1 MSVTR
6 RKRVVGARPQR
17 PWGQLAWLSA
27 GRAGG
32 LPGVRTRRLAR
43 TWELVSGLTKRLF
56 LTSPYRMRHNEG
68 MPKVFDYL
76 LLGGGTSCAYA
87 AVQIRSLDSNGTIAL
102 LGEES
107 EPPYDRPPFTKY
119 FLWNDEKN
127 IDDFHSKD
135 ESFYPQNQ
143 IELLLGKRAVSI
155 DRSAKTIR
163 TEGGESFQYGKL
175 LYALGS
181 EPRRLSIPGGDG
193 AWVLRTAEDSARIRR
208 HANSGAS
215 AILIGAGYLG
225 AELACALV
233 GRGCSVTLI
242 EAGQRAWPLFPSET
256 VSKSITGELQA
267 KGVRLVAGANVTQIE
282 NGRTVFT
289 EDGQRFEG
297 DFIVAGIGAFPR
309 TELAKASGLSVRK
322 GVLASAQLYTED
334 LDVFVAGDVV
344 EFPDS
349 NLGEQYRAEHHLHA
363 KATAEH
369 AGRGMAGEV
378 AEFREPPVFFS
389 DVGDLS
395 MNLIGY
401 PERAA
406 RTWALKND
414 DPSIV
419 TEVFAF
425 EDGRAAGLI
434 DLRQDW
440 KAQEPLLEVMKSLIL
455 SRADL
460 RRVED
465 LLSRPGF
472 DLASLSEF
480 AGAE

>member
-1 MSVTR
+1 M
-6 RKRVVGARPQR
+6 RVRT
-17 PWGQLAWLSA
+17 
-27 GRAGG
+27 AGG
-32 LPGVRTRRLAR
+32 RRVRTQRLTLASR
-43 TWELVSGLTKRLF
+43 LIVGLSTTPF
-56 LTSPYRMRHNEG
+56 LTLPYRMRHNEG

-76 LLGGGTSCAYA
+76 LLGGGPSCAYA

-143 IELLLGKRAVSI
+143 IELLLGRRAVEI
-155 DRSAKTIR
+155 DRSSKSIR
-163 TEGGESFQYGKL
+163 AESGETFQYGKL

-208 HANSGAS
+208 HATSGAS
-215 AILIGAGYLG
+215 AVLIGAGYLG
-225 AELACALV
+225 GELACALV
-233 GRGCSVTLI
+233 GRGCSVTLL
-242 EAGQRAWPLFPSET
+242 EAGRGAWPLFPSET
-256 VSKSITGELQA
+256 VSKSITDELQS
-267 KGVRLVAGANVTQIE
+267 KGIRLVAGAKATRIE

-297 DFIVAGIGAFPR
+297 DFVVAGIGAVPR

-322 GVLASAQLYTED
+322 GVLASAQLHTED
-334 LDVFVAGDVV
+334 SDVFVAGDVV

-349 NLGEQYRAEHHLHA
+349 NLGDLYRAEHHLHA

-401 PERAA
+401 PESAA
-406 RTWALKND
+406 RKWALKND

-419 TEVFAF
+419 TEVYAF
-425 EDGRAAGLI
+425 GDGRAAGLI
-434 DLRQDW
+434 DLRKDW

-472 DLASLSEF
+472 DLTTLSEF